1 MPRTG
6 GDRETGDGA
15 PTAGWAGATVSVFLV
30 LLAAGGAALVGASF
44 LADPGAGGRIPGAA
58 PTPEHLR
65 QAADRARWIG
75 ALVLIGAVPLL
86 LLRRRLARTLAREA
100 RAAGARLARARREAV
115 ASLRRDGRLHVW
127 ALGAVV
133 VAGVALR
140 VLHLSQPIRY
150 DEAATYLSFATRPLY
165 LLVSDYSYPNNHIL
179 HTLLVRIS
187 TELFGDSPEAIRIPA
202 LTAGVLVLPATYLF
216 ARDFYD
222 KWTGLVATAFVAV
235 SAPQVLY
242 STNAR
247 GYTMVGLCFLGLLPV
262 ARRVTAG
269 ARTGWWLPFVA
280 ATVLGFY
287 AVPVMLYPFL
297 LVLSWMALEASARD
311 GVEVPGPVTR
321 RTAAATGIA
330 AAATL
335 LLYVPPLVV
344 SGPRHVFAPPV
355 MGAPLPP
362 GEFFAGLPSHLAAV
376 WAHWTDGLPRAVGA
390 MLAVGFGVSLVR
402 HRKLAGHAVP
412 VPVAALVLLPV
423 LALQRLY
430 PPERVWLFLVPL
442 FLTAASAGLVHVAGL
457 VRDRHARAFRIGVAA
472 LAVAVPVVMGT
483 GLVRSGT
490 VVRSTETGTFRD
502 AERVVELLAPRLEEG
517 DRILAM
523 VPSTAPLRYHL
534 EASGLS
540 ERWLDAGREP
550 ATRYFVVV
558 DRREGQSLGKVID
571 RRDLP
576 PSSAERARI
585 VERIG
590 AAVVYELPAGEASPR
605 SGGGPRDR
613 S

>member
-1 MPRTG
+1 MTTRDG
-6 GDRETGDGA
+6 GNGEARRDA
-15 PTAGWAGATVSVFLV
+15 SPAGWARATVSTLLV

-75 ALVLIGAVPLL
+75 TLVLLSAAPVLF
-86 LLRRRLARTLAREA
+86 LRHRFARVLAREA
-100 RAAGARLARARREAV
+100 RATGSRLARTWRRAV
-115 ASLRRDGRLHVW
+115 ASLRRDGRLHLW
-127 ALGAVV
+127 ALGAVI
-133 VAGVALR
+133 VAGIALR

-179 HTLLVRIS
+179 HTLLVRIT

-202 LTAGVLVLPATYLF
+202 LTSGLLVLPATYLF

-222 KWTGLVATAFVAV
+222 KWTGLLATGFVAV
-235 SAPQVLY
+235 SAPQILY

-247 GYTMVGLCFLGLLPV
+247 GYTLVGLCFLALLPV

-269 ARTGWWLPFVA
+269 ERRGWWLPFVA

-287 AVPVMLYPFL
+287 VVPVMLYPFL

-311 GVEVPGPVTR
+311 GVGVPGPLTR
-321 RTAAATGIA
+321 RAAAATGVA

-344 SGPRHVFAPPV
+344 SGPRHVFTPPV
-355 MGAPLPP
+355 LGAPLPP
-362 GEFFAGLPSHLAAV
+362 GEFIAGLPSHLASV
-376 WAHWTDGLPRAVGA
+376 WAQWTGGLPGAVGA

-412 VPVAALVLLPV
+412 VPAAALVLLPV
-423 LALQRLY
+423 LALQRVY

-442 FLTAASAGLVHVAGL
+442 FLTAAAAGLVHMAAL
-457 VRDRHARAFRIGVAA
+457 VRDRHDRAFRVAA
-472 LAVAVPVVMGT
+472 ATVAVAVPIVLGA
-483 GLVRSGT
+483 GIVRSGT

-502 AERVVELLAPRLEEG
+502 AERVVEVLAPRLEDG

-540 ERWLDAGREP
+540 ERWLDGGREP
-550 ATRYFVVV
+550 TTRYFVVV
-558 DRREGQSLGKVID
+558 DGREGQSLAAVID
-571 RRDLP
+571 RRGLP
-576 PSSAERARI
+576 PGSADR
-585 VERIG
+585 VKVSERIG
-590 AAVVYELPAGEASPR
+590 AAVVYELPAR
-605 SGGGPRDR
+605 
-613 S
+613 